1 MRRLGAAGL
10 WLTTG
15 LLAQHSLRQIE
26 SLYYRGEFLTLTQ
39 KEIDTNGLMPQKA
52 LYYASAYY
60 QLGQRDRAYELY
72 RWAFARLTPAAVDPT
87 FLVEYGR
94 LCLYHG
100 DPDTATAYLQEA
112 LQRTS
117 YPDSIELIQLYL
129 AYARQLK
136 IAQNEPSSQNYH
148 WIVQNL
154 EELNTPHHE
163 YSLFF
168 HKGDAYFIRRSD
180 PARGI
185 DPEDLLPYEG
195 LYRKRR
201 DESEPKP
208 LNFFPK
214 KHEGI
219 AGFIGDTLIVYRS
232 ARRRGD
238 FYIAYPRAERE
249 WSSPTL
255 WKAFPNS
262 YKGSEDALCEDP
274 KSNSIIFSSD
284 RRGTIGR
291 KDLWVVRRLPDG
303 RFSEPENLT
312 VLNTPYDEDAPFLVE
327 DTLYFAHN
335 GLSSIGGYDIFFS
348 VRQPDGRWG
357 SPKRLPLPINTPGHD
372 SYLFFTH
379 PDTLYLSSD
388 RPGGKGGMDL
398 YRLIR
403 EPIIPPAPPPLPKAY
418 TLTLQ
423 FYDAQTGQPVAASFL
438 LTTPAEGKPVLSGSN
453 DSASMIQLPRPSAG
467 PYLIYAQAEG
477 YAVSVQPLTVEDTGD
492 VQLGVALL
500 PLSALRGPVLTR
512 IHFNFDQHELRKEA
526 PAALDSVVQI
536 LQQYPNLV
544 LEVAGHT
551 DSIGSNAYNQRLSE
565 RRAHRAYTYL
575 LQKGIP
581 TYRLKPR
588 GYSEEQPFVPNDT
601 PYHRF
606 LNRRVE
612 FRPLTKL
619 AELADTWK

>member
-1 MRRLGAAGL
+1 MRRFSLASL
-10 WLTTG
+10 WLTTM
-15 LLAQHSLRQIE
+15 LLAQRSLRQIE
-26 SLYYRGEFLTLTQ
+26 SLYYRGEFSTLIRD
-39 KEIDTNGLMPQKA
+39 EVDTSRLGPHQA

-60 QLGQRDRAYELY
+60 QLGQRDKAYELY
-72 RWAFARLTPAAVDPT
+72 RWAFAHLSPTTVEPA

-94 LCLYHG
+94 LCLYNK
-100 DPDTATAYLQEA
+100 DPDAATAYLQEA
-112 LQRTS
+112 LQRTT
-117 YPDSIELIQLYL
+117 YPDSVDFIQLYL
-129 AYARQLK
+129 AYARQFK
-136 IAQNEPSSQNYH
+136 IAQNEPQPTNYR

-154 EELNTPHHE
+154 EALNTPHHE

-180 PARGI
+180 PSRGI

-195 LYRKRR
+195 LYRKRP
-201 DESEPKP
+201 DEPEPKP
-208 LNFFPK
+208 VNFFPK

-238 FYIAYPRAERE
+238 FYIAYPQGERE
-249 WSSPTL
+249 WASPIF

-284 RRGTIGR
+284 RRGTLGR
-291 KDLWVVRRLPDG
+291 KDLWIVRRLPNG
-303 RFSEPENLT
+303 NFSLPENLT
-312 VLNTPYDEDAPFLVE
+312 VLNTPYDEDAPFLVG

-335 GLSSIGGYDIFFS
+335 GLNSMGGYDLFFS
-348 VRQPDGRWG
+348 VRQPDGTWG
-357 SPKRLPLPINTPGHD
+357 PPKRLPFPINTPAHE

-403 EPIIPPAPPPLPKAY
+403 EPIILPASSPPPKVY
-418 TLTLQ
+418 TLSIR

-438 LTTPAEGKPVLSGSN
+438 LNTAAEDKPVLSTLS
-453 DSASMIQLPRPSAG
+453 DSTSLVKLPKPSAG
-467 PYLIYAQAEG
+467 QYLIYAQAKG
-477 YAVSVQPLTVEDTGD
+477 YAVSVQPITIEDTGD
-492 VQLGVALL
+492 IQASVPLL
-500 PLSALRGPVLTR
+500 PLSALERLVLTR
-512 IHFNFDQHELRKEA
+512 IHFNFDQYELRKEA
-526 PAALDSVVQI
+526 PAALDSIVQI
-536 LQQYPNLV
+536 LHQYPTLV

-551 DSIGSNAYNQRLSE
+551 DSIGSYGYNQRLSE
-565 RRAHRAYTYL
+565 RRANRAYLYL
-575 LQKGIP
+575 VQKGIP
-581 TYRLKPR
+581 AYRLKPR
-588 GYSEEQPFVPNDT
+588 GYGEEQPLVPNDT

-612 FRPLTKL
+612 FRPLTK
-619 AELADTWK
+619 AGDS